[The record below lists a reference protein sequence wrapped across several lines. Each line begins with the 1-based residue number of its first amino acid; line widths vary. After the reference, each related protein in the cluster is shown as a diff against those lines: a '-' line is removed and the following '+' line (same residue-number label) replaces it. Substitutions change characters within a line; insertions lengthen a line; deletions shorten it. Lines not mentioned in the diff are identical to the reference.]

1 MTAYPR
7 AGERSARVEGP
18 WRVGS
23 RRDLRFLRAW
33 MAASGLLQGAPNGGN
48 SWGAIRC
55 AHNYCFVTLRRQKGR
70 QCKLSY
76 ELRASSGELRATTAD
91 YQRRRTAVPPDR
103 GADILVGGSRPREGS
118 FRAPTALRDKN
129 VALPVRRKCSRS
141 RSGFVQ
147 APWQLGR
154 SKDRKALFLG
164 GHGNF
169 FSCDLGYSTPK
180 GREPESQVYQGL
192 PALEPGLRLC

>member
-1 MTAYPR
+1 MTASPR
-7 AGERSARVEGP
+7 AGELSARVEGP

-33 MAASGLLQGAPNGGN
+33 MAARGRLQGAPKGGN
-48 SWGAIRC
+48 SRGAIRC
-55 AHNYCFVTLRRQKGR
+55 AHNNSFVTLRRQKGR

-76 ELRASSGELRATTAD
+76 ELRATSCELRATTAD

-164 GHGNF
+164 ATEIF
-169 FSCDLGYSTPK
+169 FRAISATRHQK
-180 GREPESQVYQGL
+180 GESQKAKCTKGSQPL
-192 PALEPGLRLC
+192 SLA